1 MNAKTNLQDRR
12 LYDSW
17 AEGGWDAIKPVTEAQ
32 LGRLMAMKAK
42 KDKQSPKGWHNKVDP
57 GSLAVDTMAVLR
69 HVADNPMQLTGEV
82 AEDLGLT
89 SSSAA
94 YRHTITAKGRRE
106 IKSANQ

>member
-1 MNAKTNLQDRR
+1 
-12 LYDSW
+12 
-17 AEGGWDAIKPVTEAQ
+17 
-32 LGRLMAMKAK
+32 
-42 KDKQSPKGWHNKVDP
+42 
-57 GSLAVDTMAVLR
+57 MAVLR